1 MHQPSQIQNQ
11 FLRPINQFLNPVNRI
26 HYHRDHNENECNED
40 LNNDAYDSAYT
51 KYYED

>member
-1 MHQPSQIQNQ
+1 
-11 FLRPINQFLNPVNRI
+11 LNHI
-26 HYHRDHNENECNED
+26 HYHRDHNENECNDED